1 MNTSQLI
8 AGRFEIS
15 DPQKDL
21 PDQAGMS
28 CPWHLD
34 FAFGGGA

>member
-15 DPQKDL
+15 DPEKDL
-21 PDQAGMS
+21 LGRGPISQIGYLNLGFDR
-28 CPWHLD
+28 
-34 FAFGGGA
+34 GA